1 MTDDDRLSELFRAAA
16 ADTAPPPGF
25 DHQDVLAASRRI
37 TARRRSAVVGGALAV
52 CAVLGVG
59 VLAWPGEP
67 TASTVAAA
75 DSDTAAKRVAPAP
88 GLDPAPA
95 APAAPGARS
104 AAGADGPQG
113 GAAEAGVPQAGV
125 AAAPDAAGGSGAG
138 AAKPG
143 TPFTGTP
150 LGPGTGPCA
159 DRQDPALRAYL
170 EQVLPEA
177 VGAPAAP
184 TTDECR
190 PSGERYVAVEVA
202 DGPRQGVLGVAYLP
216 PGTAASTV
224 ELAVSAPTASGGTV
238 IVSCGP
244 AGGTVPPPYADRLA
258 AVAGYLA
265 PRL

>member
-1 MTDDDRLSELFRAAA
+1 
-16 ADTAPPPGF
+16 
-25 DHQDVLAASRRI
+25 
-37 TARRRSAVVGGALAV
+37 
-52 CAVLGVG
+52 VLGVG
-59 VLAWPGEP
+59 VLAWPGEQ

-75 DSDTAAKRVAPAP
+75 DSDTAAERAAPAP
-88 GLDPAPA
+88 GLDP

-138 AAKPG
+138 AAKPVPPG
-143 TPFTGTP
+143 TPFTGAP

-202 DGPRQGVLGVAYLP
+202 DGPRQGVIGVAYLP

-224 ELAVSAPTASGGTV
+224 DLAVSAPTASGGTV

>member
-1 MTDDDRLSELFRAAA
+1 
-16 ADTAPPPGF
+16 
-25 DHQDVLAASRRI
+25 
-37 TARRRSAVVGGALAV
+37 
-52 CAVLGVG
+52 VLGVG

>member
-37 TARRRSAVVGGALAV
+37 TARRRSALVGGALAV

-59 VLAWPGEP
+59 VLAWPGEQ

-75 DSDTAAKRVAPAP
+75 DSDAAERAAPAP
-88 GLDPAPA
+88 GLDPVPA
-95 APAAPGARS
+95 APAAPDARS
-104 AAGADGPQG
+104 AAGADGPQEG
-113 GAAEAGVPQAGV
+113 AGVPQAGV

-138 AAKPG
+138 AAKAVPPG

-150 LGPGTGPCA
+150 LGPGSGPCA

-202 DGPRQGVLGVAYLP
+202 DGPRQGVIGVAYLP

-224 ELAVSAPTASGGTV
+224 DLAVSAPTASGGTV

>member
-37 TARRRSAVVGGALAV
+37 TARRRSALVGGALAV

-59 VLAWPGEP
+59 VLAWPGEQ

-75 DSDTAAKRVAPAP
+75 DSDAAERAAPAP
-88 GLDPAPA
+88 GLDPVPA
-95 APAAPGARS
+95 APAAPDARS
-104 AAGADGPQG
+104 AAGADGPQEG
-113 GAAEAGVPQAGV
+113 AGVPQAGV

-177 VGAPAAP
+177 VGAAAAP

-202 DGPRQGVLGVAYLP
+202 DGPRQGVIGVAYLP
-216 PGTAASTV
+216 PGTAASTYD
-224 ELAVSAPTASGGTV
+224 LAVSAPTASGGTV